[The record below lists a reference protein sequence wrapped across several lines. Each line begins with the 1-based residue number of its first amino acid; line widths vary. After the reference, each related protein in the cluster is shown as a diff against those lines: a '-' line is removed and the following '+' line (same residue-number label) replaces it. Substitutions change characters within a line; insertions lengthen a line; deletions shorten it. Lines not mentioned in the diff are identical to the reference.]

1 MRDAA
6 HFFALVVLVGCDSS
20 DQAVNRV
27 YPDMVVA
34 PASVDFGD
42 VAVDFTGAASIQV
55 INAGLAALEIESATL
70 SGADADAFSVTV
82 EVPLSLAKDEV
93 TSLGVVFTPLTYL
106 PYAAEL
112 TIQSNDEEHPTLVI
126 PLSGVGV
133 YAPTPDIAVDPLSVE
148 FAAVEVGATAFS
160 TLGITNE
167 GQATLT
173 LTSAEQHGSGAFALI
188 GANPSGFSIPPGQSQ
203 QLVWSYTPYV
213 ETGDNGTFVIQSND
227 PDEPELIVYL
237 LGNGGGD
244 FEYPEA
250 VIDCNTPIRPRELV
264 WLDGR
269 ASTDPDGLPLTYAW
283 TLEGVPAGSGVEAL
297 TDPAQS
303 LASFISDIA
312 GEYAVGLVVTNSSG
326 ISSAKRQCKM
336 EAIPEEEFHVELSWN
351 TPNADMDLH
360 VMWEDADFFS
370 VPGDCTFCNQVPDWG
385 VPLDTNDDPS
395 LDIDAT
401 SGFGPEN
408 INIDRPV
415 DGTYRVLVH
424 YYDDHT
430 DASVLATVR
439 VYSYGVL
446 VYEASQTM
454 EYNYTWELGQVN
466 WPEGTVGVT
475 GVYRKNYEYDDNGD
489 PVLMEDGVTKVSG
502 PRNCSGG

>member
-1 MRDAA
+1 MRDAV
-6 HFFALVVLVGCDSS
+6 HFFALAVLVGCDSS

-42 VAVDFTGAASIQV
+42 VAVDFTGATSIQV
-55 INAGLAALEIESATL
+55 INAGLAALEIESVTL

-93 TSLGVVFTPLTYL
+93 ASLGVVFAPATYL

-112 TIQSNDEEHPTLVI
+112 TIVSNDEEHPTLII
-126 PLSGVGV
+126 PLSGVGI
-133 YAPTPDIAVDPLSVE
+133 YAPTPDIAVDPLSID
-148 FAAVEVGATAFS
+148 FGAVAVGTTAVA
-160 TLGITNE
+160 TLGIANA

-173 LTSAEQHGSGAFALI
+173 LTSAEQHGSGAFAII

-213 ETGDNGTFVIQSND
+213 EAGDNGTFIIQSND

-244 FEYPEA
+244 FVYPEA
-250 VIDCNTPIRPRELV
+250 IIDCNTPIEPRRLV

-269 ASTDPDGLPLTYAW
+269 DSTDPEGLALTYAW
-283 TLEGVPAGSGVEAL
+283 TLEGVPAGSAVNAI
-297 TDPAQS
+297 TDPGQN

-312 GEYAVGLVVTNSSG
+312 GEYTVGLVVTNTSG
-326 ISSAKRQCKM
+326 ISSAKRSCKM
-336 EAIPEEEFHVELSWN
+336 EAIPQEEFHAELSWN
-351 TPNADMDLH
+351 TPNADLDLH
-360 VMWEDADFFS
+360 VMWEEADFFS

-385 VPLDTNDDPS
+385 VLIDTTDDPS

-408 INIDRPV
+408 INIDLPI
-415 DGTYRVLVH
+415 DGAYSLLVH

-430 DASVLATVR
+430 DASGLATVR
-439 VYSYGVL
+439 FYAYGVL
-446 VYEASQTM
+446 VHEASQTM
-454 EYNYTWELGQVN
+454 AYNYTWEVGQVN

-475 GVYRKNYEYDDNGD
+475 GVYRKNYEYDENGD
-489 PVLMEDGVTKVSG
+489 ALLQEDGVTNVAG
-502 PRNCSGG
+502 PRNCSSE